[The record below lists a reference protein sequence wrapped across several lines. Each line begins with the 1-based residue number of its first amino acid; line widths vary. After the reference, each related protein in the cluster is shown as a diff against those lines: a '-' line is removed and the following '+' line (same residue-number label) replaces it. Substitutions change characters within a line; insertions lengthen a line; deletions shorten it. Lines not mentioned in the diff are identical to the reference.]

1 MGLTVVQFVDGG
13 VCGGC
18 GVGCGF
24 VVWVEGFW
32 WVWYG
37 WWVCGGCGVGSG
49 CGWVCGGC
57 GVDGRFVVEMNKKKI
72 NS

>member
-1 MGLTVVQFVDGG
+1 MGLMVVQFVGGG

-18 GVGCGF
+18 GMGGGF

-37 WWVCGGCGVGSG
+37 WWVCGGCGVGDG
-49 CGWVCGGC
+49 CG
-57 GVDGRFVVEMNKKKI
+57 
-72 NS
+72 